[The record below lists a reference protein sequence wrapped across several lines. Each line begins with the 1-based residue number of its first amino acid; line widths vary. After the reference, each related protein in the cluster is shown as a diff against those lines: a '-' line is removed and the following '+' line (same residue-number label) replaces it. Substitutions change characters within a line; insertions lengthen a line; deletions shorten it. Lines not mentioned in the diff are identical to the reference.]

1 MTNNLN
7 RAYIKLGE
15 AQMAV
20 TTATDILKNHFT
32 GFDRVVL
39 ERLVPDI
46 QHLRDLTS
54 NRIKNCE

>member
-39 ERLVPDI
+39 ERLV
-46 QHLRDLTS
+46 RTS
-54 NRIKNCE
+54 SIFAISPATA